1 MTVEEELRAAFARH
15 ESLTPPAGPLRAA
28 VDRIVVRRRR
38 RRRRLQA
45 GAGALA
51 VLGLLGLAVPR
62 VVPSLGGHSATAEF
76 LADRVAPSGAL
87 NVLLVGVD
95 GAPDPR
101 VRGADSVHRADSVL
115 LVHVPADRSRLYLV
129 SLPRDLMVAI
139 PGHGTDKLN
148 SSFQFGATASRPD
161 LRRGYDLTRRVVT
174 DTTGVRIDAGAVLT
188 YPVLRRL
195 TDGVGGVEVCLPEQ
209 VRSVHTRR
217 VFPAG
222 CQRLDGT
229 GSVDLLRQRYGMTW
243 GAQDR
248 DRNAQ
253 RYAAGLVRQLDSGGS
268 LHNPVALSRLLA
280 ALGPDLVTDTG
291 GASLPDLL
299 ARTVQASRA
308 APVGLALPTVES
320 PKRPGNLLLDERA
333 APALLTALRQDRL
346 AEWAAANPDRVTALG
361 AQR

>member
-1 MTVEEELRAAFARH
+1 MTEDELRAAFARH
-15 ESLTPPAGPLRAA
+15 ESLTPPVGPLRAA

-38 RRRRLQA
+38 RRRRLRV
-45 GAGALA
+45 GAAALA
-51 VLGLLGLAVPR
+51 VLGLLGIAVPR
-62 VVPSLGGHSATAEF
+62 VVPSLGGHTAAAEF
-76 LADRVAPSGAL
+76 PADRVAPRGVL

-95 GAPDPR
+95 GAPDSR
-101 VRGADSVHRADSVL
+101 VRGADFVPRADSVL

-139 PGHGTDKLN
+139 PGHGTQKLN
-148 SSFQFGATASRPD
+148 SSFQLGATASRPD
-161 LRRGYDLTRRVVT
+161 LRRGYDLTRRVVA

-253 RYAAGLVRQLDSGGS
+253 RYAAGLVRQLGSGDT
-268 LHNPVALSRLLA
+268 LRNPVALSRLLV
-280 ALGPDLVTDTG
+280 ALGPDLVADTG
-291 GASLPDLL
+291 EASLPELL
-299 ARTVQASRA
+299 TRTVQASRA
-308 APVGLALPTVES
+308 APVGLVLPTVEA
-320 PKRPGNLLLDERA
+320 PERPGSTVLDERA
-333 APALLTALRQDRL
+333 APAFLSALRQDRL
-346 AEWAAANPDRVTALG
+346 AGWVAANPDRVTALG

>member
-1 MTVEEELRAAFARH
+1 MTEAELRAAFARH
-15 ESLTPPAGPLRAA
+15 ESLTPPAGPVRAA

-38 RRRRLQA
+38 RRRRLRA
-45 GAGALA
+45 GAAALA
-51 VLGLLGLAVPR
+51 VLGLLGLAVPQ
-62 VVPSLGGHSATAEF
+62 VVPPLGGQNATAEL
-76 LADRVAPSGAL
+76 LADRVAPGGAL

-101 VRGADSVHRADSVL
+101 VPGADSVPRADSVL

-161 LRRGYDLTRRVVT
+161 LRRGYDLTRRVVG

-195 TDGVGGVEVCLPEQ
+195 TDGVGGVEICLPEQ

-222 CQRLDGT
+222 CQRLDGREA
-229 GSVDLLRQRYGMTW
+229 VDLLRQRIGMTW
-243 GAQDR
+243 GGQDR

-253 RYAAGLVRQLDSGGS
+253 RYAAGLLRQLDSGDA
-268 LHNPVALSRLLA
+268 LHNPVALNRLLV

-291 GASLPDLL
+291 DASLPELL

-320 PKRPGNLLLDERA
+320 PERPGSIVLDERA
-333 APALLTALRQDRL
+333 GPAFLTALRQDRL

>member
-1 MTVEEELRAAFARH
+1 MTEAELRAAFARH

-38 RRRRLQA
+38 RRRRLRA
-45 GAGALA
+45 GATALA
-51 VLGLLGLAVPR
+51 VLGLLGIAVPQ
-62 VVPSLGGHSATAEF
+62 VVP
-76 LADRVAPSGAL
+76 PSVGRTPAGDLIGDPASPGGAL

-95 GAPDPR
+95 AAPGPQ
-101 VRGADSVHRADSVL
+101 VRGAGSTGRADSVL

-129 SLPRDLMVAI
+129 SLPRDLRVAI

-148 SSFQFGATASRPD
+148 ASFQLGAKASRPD
-161 LRRGYDLTRRVVT
+161 LRRGYDLTRRVVG

-229 GSVDLLRQRYGMTW
+229 GSVDLLRQRLGMTR

-253 RYAAGLVRQLDSGGS
+253 RYAAGLVRQLDSGDT

-291 GASLPDLL
+291 DASLPDLL

-320 PKRPGNLLLDERA
+320 PERPGSIVLDERA
-333 APALLTALRQDRL
+333 GPAFLTALRQDRL